1 MIEVF
6 EEIEQG
12 SEEWYA
18 LRLGIPTAS
27 HFSDCV
33 AVQRDPG
40 KPGVRDKYMRKL
52 AGEIITAKRREN
64 DYKNAAMERGNQME
78 PALRA
83 MYELITGLKTTRVG
97 FVRHARSYGTIGA
110 SPDSLVGDDGMVEFK
125 SMAPDGLIEVLEA
138 DRIPPEHIPQCQG
151 GMLVAGRK
159 WCDLA
164 IGYEGMPM
172 FRRRIVRD
180 NDYLNRL
187 EVGLDVFIKELH
199 ARVERIK
206 RYGQRRAA

>member
-1 MIEVF
+1 MITVYD
-6 EEIEQG
+6 EIEQG
-12 SEEWYA
+12 SEAWYA

-33 AVQRDPG
+33 AVQRDPE

-52 AGEIITAKRREN
+52 AGERITGLRREEF
-64 DYKNAAMERGNQME
+64 KNAAMERGNAME
-78 PALRA
+78 PSLRA
-83 MYELITGLKTTRVG
+83 TYELISGNKTRQIG
-97 FVRHARSYGTIGA
+97 FVTHARPYGIIGA
-110 SPDSLVGDDGMVEFK
+110 SPDSLVGDDGIVEFK
-125 SMAPDGLIEVLEA
+125 SMEPAGLIEVLEK
-138 DRIPPEHIPQCQG
+138 DRIPPEHVPQCQG
-151 GMLVAGRK
+151 GMLVTGRI

-172 FRRRIVRD
+172 FRRRIARD

-187 EVGLDVFIKELH
+187 EVGLDVFIKALA

-206 RYGQRRAA
+206 AYGQRRG